1 MLNKNCCRV
10 IYDGQSSFE
19 PHIANM
25 ILQFKQPVNIIFA
38 NSKNIDGKAFGQ
50 IVLQMPNDPDI
61 ANKMLS
67 YLRAQGLNAEELTA
81 DENWEVNAQ

>member
-1 MLNKNCCRV
+1 
-10 IYDGQSSFE
+10 
-19 PHIANM
+19 M

-50 IVLQMPNDPDI
+50 IVLQMPDDPDI

>member
-1 MLNKNCCRV
+1 
-10 IYDGQSSFE
+10 
-19 PHIANM
+19 M

-50 IVLQMPNDPDI
+50 IVLQMPDDPDI

-67 YLRAQGLNAEELTA
+67 YLRAHGLNAEELTA

>member
-1 MLNKNCCRV
+1 
-10 IYDGQSSFE
+10 
-19 PHIANM
+19 M
-25 ILQFKQPVNIIFA
+25 ILQFKQPVNIIIA

-50 IVLQMPNDPDI
+50 IVLQMPDDPDI

>member
-1 MLNKNCCRV
+1 MTAN
-10 IYDGQSSFE
+10 
-19 PHIANM
+19 PHLSL

-50 IVLQMPNDPDI
+50 IVLQMPDDPDI